1 MEKMNTQ
8 QLESF
13 LSENV
18 KKGSQKVW
26 RSNIKKIITLQ
37 NENIQVQFLN
47 DLISLGK
54 SDPRF
59 SHLQD
64 STWHTIEKNTNSF
77 LSWLNNQSPKVES
90 PKVEESKVEESKV
103 EESKSL
109 AELEESLRIK
119 QEESIMAN
127 KELKE
132 KQEAEKSEREALAK
146 AKKEELLRIAKEK
159 AEIEARKKEGVIPK
173 GKVLEYVQKEAV
185 LSSVPS
191 SKQISEESLRHEKLI
206 PTESSYCW
214 LDDERATIVGALNMN
229 ENLIVYGGAGIGKS
243 TQFEK
248 FCEEEKLPLIRIG
261 SNSEAIPDDLYY
273 SKSFIDNTVV
283 YHAKAFVQAVEIAN
297 KIGACVLVFEE
308 INANPE
314 SVMVAMH
321 SMTDSIKSVQTDIG
335 LCKLNKGCKLLVVGT
350 ANLGYA
356 GTGLIT
362 QALESRLLPVNKKVP
377 SKEFILANIWTE
389 KVDLEIK
396 EKLYRITELIEKSQ
410 VSKNHVFKIREPK
423 QILKMWDSI
432 PQNILLDSISMRWA
446 DNEDDEKAVKQIV
459 QNTFC

>member
-1 MEKMNTQ
+1 MVFDFDIMQKMNVQ

-13 LSENV
+13 LSENI

-37 NENIQVQFLN
+37 DENPQVEFLN

-77 LSWLNNQSPKVES
+77 LSWLNNQSPKVEE
-90 PKVEESKVEESKV
+90 PKVEEPKVQSPKV

-132 KQEAEKSEREALAK
+132 KQEAEKAEREALAK

-159 AEIEARKKEGVIPK
+159 AEAEARKKEGVIPK

-185 LSSVPS
+185 LSNIPS

-248 FCEEEKLPLIRIG
+248 FCEEEI
-261 SNSEAIPDDLYY
+261 
-273 SKSFIDNTVV
+273 
-283 YHAKAFVQAVEIAN
+283 N
-297 KIGACVLVFEE
+297 K
-308 INANPE
+308 N
-314 SVMVAMH
+314 
-321 SMTDSIKSVQTDIG
+321 
-335 LCKLNKGCKLLVVGT
+335 
-350 ANLGYA
+350 
-356 GTGLIT
+356 
-362 QALESRLLPVNKKVP
+362 
-377 SKEFILANIWTE
+377 
-389 KVDLEIK
+389 K
-396 EKLYRITELIEKSQ
+396 EK
-410 VSKNHVFKIREPK
+410 
-423 QILKMWDSI
+423 
-432 PQNILLDSISMRWA
+432 
-446 DNEDDEKAVKQIV
+446 
-459 QNTFC
+459 

>member
-1 MEKMNTQ
+1 MQKMNNAL
-8 QLESF
+8 LESF
-13 LSENV
+13 LSENI

-26 RSNIKKIITLQ
+26 RSNIKKIITMQ
-37 NENIQVQFLN
+37 DENPQVEFLN
-47 DLISLGK
+47 DLIEIAK
-54 SDPRF
+54 SDTRF
-59 SHLQD
+59 LHLQN

-77 LSWLNNQSPKVES
+77 LSWLNNQSPKVEE
-90 PKVEESKVEESKV
+90 PKIK
-103 EESKSL
+103 ESKSL

-119 QEESIMAN
+119 QEESILAN

-132 KQEAEKSEREALAK
+132 KQEAEKAEREALAK

-159 AEIEARKKEGVIPK
+159 AEAEARKKEGVIPK
-173 GKVLEYVQKEAV
+173 GKVLEYVQKRAV
-185 LSSVPS
+185 LSVKPS
-191 SKQISEESLRHEKLI
+191 SSQISEESLRYEKLI

-214 LDDERATIVGALNMN
+214 LDDERATIVGALKAN

-273 SKSFIDNTVV
+273 AKSFIDNTVV

-335 LCKLNKGCKLLVVGT
+335 MCKLNEGCKLLVVGT
-350 ANLGYA
+350 ANMGYA

-362 QALESRLLPVNKKVP
+362 QALESRLLPIAKKVP
-377 SKEFILANIWTE
+377 SKEFVLANIWTE

-396 EKLYRITELIEKSQ
+396 EKLYQITEEIEKAPI
-410 VSKNHVFKIREPK
+410 SKNHVFKIREPK
-423 QILKMWDSI
+423 QILKLWDSI
-432 PQNILLDSISMRWA
+432 PQNILLDSIAMRWA
-446 DNEDDEKAVKQIV
+446 DNEDDQRTVENIVKTVFKA
-459 QNTFC
+459 

>member
-1 MEKMNTQ
+1 M
-8 QLESF
+8 
-13 LSENV
+13 
-18 KKGSQKVW
+18 
-26 RSNIKKIITLQ
+26 
-37 NENIQVQFLN
+37 
-47 DLISLGK
+47 
-54 SDPRF
+54 
-59 SHLQD
+59 
-64 STWHTIEKNTNSF
+64 
-77 LSWLNNQSPKVES
+77 
-90 PKVEESKVEESKV
+90 
-103 EESKSL
+103 
-109 AELEESLRIK
+109 
-119 QEESIMAN
+119 
-127 KELKE
+127 
-132 KQEAEKSEREALAK
+132 
-146 AKKEELLRIAKEK
+146 
-159 AEIEARKKEGVIPK
+159 
-173 GKVLEYVQKEAV
+173 
-185 LSSVPS
+185 
-191 SKQISEESLRHEKLI
+191 
-206 PTESSYCW
+206 
-214 LDDERATIVGALNMN
+214 
-229 ENLIVYGGAGIGKS
+229 
-243 TQFEK
+243 
-248 FCEEEKLPLIRIG
+248 
-261 SNSEAIPDDLYY
+261 YY